1 MLMLAGKQ
9 LLLEELSSDLRR
21 ELSDLKK
28 KGEVV
33 CVQGITKKASKYIC
47 QRCGNIEQRLFASF
61 LCKRCG
67 KACAYCRKC
76 ITMGRVSECTVL
88 VRGIHERNGDRELN
102 PLQWNGTLSI
112 GQELAAQGVTEAI
125 KQKKSFFIW
134 AVCGA
139 GKTEMLFYGI
149 EEALRKGERVCIATP
164 RTDVVLELAPRLQE
178 VFPSITV
185 AALYGGSVD
194 HKKDAALV
202 VATTHQLL
210 RYYRAFHVMIVD
222 EIDAFPYHADQML
235 QYAVRQAMKEKAA
248 RIYLTAT
255 PDEKWKRNFR
265 KGKQKGVIVSGRY
278 HRHPLP
284 VPLFSWCGNWKKSLH
299 HKKIPRVLLQWL
311 KMNLNKKYPIF
322 LFVPHVRYIEEI
334 SQLLK
339 GLDNRIDGVHAEDS
353 MRKEKVASFRKGDI
367 PLLVT
372 TTILE
377 RGVTVKNLQ
386 VAVLGA
392 EEEIFSESALVQIA
406 GRAGRSFEEPY
417 GEVMY
422 FHYGKTEAMVRAK
435 KHIQSMNK
443 NAKEQG
449 LID

>member
-1 MLMLAGKQ
+1 MQAGKQ
-9 LLLEELSSDLRR
+9 LLLEELSSDVRDNL
-21 ELSDLKK
+21 DGLKK
-28 KGEVV
+28 KGEVT
-33 CVQGITKKASKYIC
+33 CVQGIKKKDSKYMC

-61 LCKRCG
+61 LCKRCNRV
-67 KACAYCRKC
+67 CMYCRKC

-88 VRGIHERNGDRELN
+88 VRGIAEKKGENDLN
-102 PLQWNGTLSI
+102 PLQWKGTLST
-112 GQELAAQGVTEAI
+112 GQELAAKGALYAV
-125 KQKKSFFIW
+125 KQKESFFIW

-149 EEALRKGERVCIATP
+149 AEALQKGERVCIATP
-164 RTDVVLELAPRLQE
+164 RTDVVLELAPRIRE
-178 VFPSITV
+178 VFPNIHV
-185 AALYGGSVD
+185 AALYGGSVEREI
-194 HKKDAALV
+194 DAALV

-222 EIDAFPYHADQML
+222 EIDAFPYYADKML
-235 QYAVRQAMKEKAA
+235 HYAVKQAMKENAA
-248 RIYLTAT
+248 SIYLTAT

-265 KGKQKGVIVSGRY
+265 KGKQKGIIVSGRY

-284 VPLFSWCGNWKKSLH
+284 VPLFCWCGNWKESLNR
-299 HKKIPRVLLQWL
+299 KRIPRVLLQWL
-311 KMNLNKKYPIF
+311 NIYLNKKYPIF

-334 SQLLK
+334 SSLLK
-339 GLDNRIDGVHAEDS
+339 SLHNKVEGVHAEDL
-353 MRKEKVASFRKGDI
+353 MRKEKVAAFRKGEI

-406 GRAGRSFEEPY
+406 GRVGRSFEEPY
-417 GEVMY
+417 GEVVY
-422 FHYGKTEAMVRAK
+422 FHYGKTEAMARAK
-435 KHIQSMNK
+435 KHIESMNK

>member
-1 MLMLAGKQ
+1 MLAGKQ
-9 LLLEELSSDLRR
+9 LLLEELSSDLQDK
-21 ELSDLKK
+21 LDHLKK
-28 KGEVV
+28 NREVV
-33 CVQGITKKASKYIC
+33 CVQGVIKKSSKYMC
-47 QRCGNIEQRLFASF
+47 QRCGNIEQRLFASL
-61 LCKRCG
+61 LCKRCNEV
-67 KACAYCRKC
+67 CTYCRKC

-88 VRGIHERNGDRELN
+88 VRGIAEISGESYLN
-102 PLQWNGTLSI
+102 PLQWEGVLSD
-112 GQELAAQGVTEAI
+112 GQELAAQSVVDAV
-125 KQKKSFFIW
+125 KQKESFFIW

-139 GKTEMLFYGI
+139 GKTEMLFRGI
-149 EEALRKGERVCIATP
+149 AEALKKGERVCIATP

-178 VFPSITV
+178 VFPNINV
-185 AALYGGSVD
+185 AALYGGSLD
-194 HKKDAALV
+194 REKDAALI

-222 EIDAFPYHADQML
+222 EIDAFPYHADKML
-235 QYAVRQAMKEKAA
+235 QYAVNEATKEEAA

-255 PDEKWKRNFR
+255 PDEKWKRKLR
-265 KGKQKGVIVSGRY
+265 SGKQKGVIISGRY

-284 VPLFSWCGNWKKSLH
+284 VPAFRWCGNWKKDLMRN
-299 HKKIPRVLLQWL
+299 KIPRAVLQWL
-311 KMNLNKKYPIF
+311 NMYLDKQYPIF
-322 LFVPHVRYIEEI
+322 LFVPHIRYVEEI
-334 SQLLK
+334 SLLLK
-339 GLDNRIDGVHAEDS
+339 LKNSQIDGVHAEDPK
-353 MRKEKVASFRKGDI
+353 RKEKVAAFRKGEI

-406 GRAGRSFEEPY
+406 GRAGRSSDEPH
-417 GEVMY
+417 GDVIY

>member
-1 MLMLAGKQ
+1 MLGGKQ

-278 HRHPLP
+278 HRYPLP

-422 FHYGKTEAMVRAK
+422 FHYGKTESMVRAK

>member
-1 MLMLAGKQ
+1 MLAGKQ

-112 GQELAAQGVTEAI
+112 GQELAAQGVKEAI

>member
-1 MLMLAGKQ
+1 MLAGKQ

-88 VRGIHERNGDRELN
+88 VRGIAERTGEFHKK
-102 PLQWNGTLSI
+102 PLHWKGTLST
-112 GQELAAQGVTEAI
+112 GQELAAQGVIEAI

-149 EEALRKGERVCIATP
+149 EEALQKRERVCIATP

-185 AALYGGSVD
+185 ASLYGGSVD

-322 LFVPHVRYIEEI
+322 LFVPHVQYIEEI

>member
-1 MLMLAGKQ
+1 MLAGRQ
-9 LLLEELSSDLRR
+9 LLLEELSSDLQG
-21 ELSDLKK
+21 ELNHLKRTR
-28 KGEVV
+28 EVV
-33 CVQGITKKASKYIC
+33 CVQGVIKKSSKYMC
-47 QRCGNIEQRLFASF
+47 QRCGNIEKRLFASF
-61 LCKRCG
+61 LCKRCS
-67 KACAYCRKC
+67 KVCTYCRKC
-76 ITMGRVSECTVL
+76 ITMGRVSECAVL
-88 VRGIHERNGDRELN
+88 VRGI
-102 PLQWNGTLSI
+102 
-112 GQELAAQGVTEAI
+112 A
-125 KQKKSFFIW
+125 
-134 AVCGA
+134 
-139 GKTEMLFYGI
+139 
-149 EEALRKGERVCIATP
+149 EALQKGERVCIATP

-178 VFPSITV
+178 VFPNINV
-185 AALYGGSVD
+185 AALYGGSLD
-194 HKKDAALV
+194 REKDVALI

-222 EIDAFPYHADQML
+222 EIDAFPYHADKML
-235 QYAVRQAMKEKAA
+235 QYAVNGAMKEEAT

-255 PDEKWKRNFR
+255 PDEKWKRKLRN
-265 KGKQKGVIVSGRY
+265 GKQKGVIISGRY

-284 VPLFSWCGNWKKSLH
+284 VPIFRWCGNWKKGLMR
-299 HKKIPRVLLQWL
+299 KKIPRALLQWL
-311 KMNLNKKYPIF
+311 NMYLSKRYPIF
-322 LFVPHVRYIEEI
+322 LFVPHVRYVEEI

-339 GLDNRIDGVHAEDS
+339 SLNNQIDGVHAEDPV
-353 MRKEKVASFRKGDI
+353 RKEKVVAFRKGEI
-367 PLLVT
+367 PLLIT

-406 GRAGRSFEEPY
+406 GRAGRSFEEPN
-417 GEVMY
+417 GEVVY

>member
-1 MLMLAGKQ
+1 MLAGKQ

-102 PLQWNGTLSI
+102 PLQWNGTVSI

>member
-1 MLMLAGKQ
+1 MLAGKQ

-21 ELSDLKK
+21 ELSELKK

-33 CVQGITKKASKYIC
+33 CVQGITKNTSKYIC

-102 PLQWNGTLSI
+102 PLQWNGALSV
-112 GQELAAQGVTEAI
+112 GQELAAQGVIEAI

-149 EEALRKGERVCIATP
+149 EEALQKGERVCIATP

-194 HKKDAALV
+194 HKKDTVLV

>member
-1 MLMLAGKQ
+1 MLAGKQ
-9 LLLEELSSDLRR
+9 LLLEELSSDLRK

-28 KGEVV
+28 KGEVA

-61 LCKRCG
+61 LCKRCS
-67 KACAYCRKC
+67 KRCTYCRKC

-88 VRGIHERNGDRELN
+88 VRGIQERKEERELN
-102 PLQWNGTLSI
+102 QLQWKGVLST
-112 GQELAAQGVTEAI
+112 GQELAAQGVIKAI
-125 KQKKSFFIW
+125 KQKESFFIW

-149 EEALRKGERVCIATP
+149 AEALQKGERVCIATP

-178 VFPSITV
+178 VFPNINI
-185 AALYGGSVD
+185 AALYGGSTD
-194 HKKDAALV
+194 REKDAALV

-235 QYAVRQAMKEKAA
+235 QYAVQQAMKEKAA

-265 KGKQKGVIVSGRY
+265 KGNQKGIIVSGRY

-284 VPLFSWCGNWKKSLH
+284 VPLFSWCGNWKKSLQ

-311 KMNLNKKYPIF
+311 KIYVNKKHPIF

-334 SQLLK
+334 SLLLK
-339 GLDNRIDGVHAEDS
+339 ELDNRIDGVHAEDS
-353 MRKEKVASFRKGDI
+353 MRKEKVAAFRKGEI

-422 FHYGKTEAMVRAK
+422 FHYGKTESMVRAK
-435 KHIQSMNK
+435 KHILSMNK

>member
-1 MLMLAGKQ
+1 MMLAGRQ
-9 LLLEELSSDLRR
+9 LLLEELSSDLQDK
-21 ELSDLKK
+21 LDHLKK
-28 KGEVV
+28 NRDVI
-33 CVQGITKKASKYIC
+33 CVQGVIKKSSKYMC

-61 LCKRCG
+61 LCKRCS
-67 KACAYCRKC
+67 KVCTYCRKC
-76 ITMGRVSECTVL
+76 ITLGRVSECAVL
-88 VRGIHERNGDRELN
+88 VRGIAEMKGEN
-102 PLQWNGTLSI
+102 PLNSLRWEGVLSA
-112 GQELAAQGVTEAI
+112 GQELAAKGVVTAVKRKE
-125 KQKKSFFIW
+125 SFFIW

-149 EEALRKGERVCIATP
+149 AEALQKGERVCIATP

-178 VFPSITV
+178 VFPDINV
-185 AALYGGSVD
+185 AALYGGSLD
-194 HKKDAALV
+194 REKDAALV
-202 VATTHQLL
+202 VSTTHQLL
-210 RYYRAFHVMIVD
+210 RYYKAFHVMIVD
-222 EIDAFPYHADQML
+222 EVDAFPYHADKML
-235 QYAVRQAMKEKAA
+235 HYAVKQAMKEKAA

-255 PDEKWKRNFR
+255 PDEKWKRKLRN
-265 KGKQKGVIVSGRY
+265 GKQKGVIISGRY

-284 VPLFSWCGNWKKSLH
+284 VPIFRWCGNWKKGLMR
-299 HKKIPRVLLQWL
+299 KKIPRTLLQWL
-311 KMNLNKKYPIF
+311 NMYLSKRYPIF
-322 LFVPHVRYIEEI
+322 LFVPHVRYVEEI

-339 GLDNRIDGVHAEDS
+339 SLNNQIAGVHAEDPV
-353 MRKEKVASFRKGDI
+353 RKEKVAAFRKGEI
-367 PLLVT
+367 PLLIT

-406 GRAGRSFEEPY
+406 GRAGRSFEEPN
-417 GEVMY
+417 GEVVY

-435 KHIQSMNK
+435 KHIQSMNR

>member
-1 MLMLAGKQ
+1 MLAGKQ
-9 LLLEELSSDLRR
+9 LLVEELSSDLRD
-21 ELSDLKK
+21 ELNDLKK

-33 CVQGITKKASKYIC
+33 CVQGIKKKASKYMC
-47 QRCGNIEQRLFASF
+47 QRCGNIVQRLFASF
-61 LCKRCG
+61 LCKRCR
-67 KACAYCRKC
+67 KVCTYCRKC
-76 ITMGRVSECTVL
+76 ITMGRVSECAVL
-88 VRGIHERNGDRELN
+88 VRGITERKGESDLN
-102 PLQWNGTLSI
+102 PLQWKGNLST
-112 GQELAAQGVTEAI
+112 GQELAAQGVVEAV
-125 KQKKSFFIW
+125 KQKESFFIW

-149 EEALRKGERVCIATP
+149 KEALQKGERVCIATP

-178 VFPSITV
+178 VFPYTNV
-185 AALYGGSVD
+185 AALYGGSID
-194 HKKDAALV
+194 KEKDAALV

-210 RYYRAFHVMIVD
+210 RYYRAFHVMVVD
-222 EIDAFPYHADQML
+222 EVDAFPYHADKML
-235 QYAVRQAMKEKAA
+235 QHAAKQAMKEKAA

-255 PDEKWKRNFR
+255 PDEKWKRNLR
-265 KGKQKGVIVSGRY
+265 KGKEKGVIISGRY

-284 VPLFSWCGNWKKSLH
+284 VPLFCWCGNWKKVLI
-299 HKKIPRVLLQWL
+299 HKRIPRVLLQWL
-311 KMNLNKKYPIF
+311 KIYLNKKYPIF
-322 LFVPHVRYIEEI
+322 LFVPHVRYVEEMI
-334 SQLLK
+334 LLLK
-339 GLDNRIDGVHAEDS
+339 SLDDRVDGVHAEDP
-353 MRKEKVASFRKGDI
+353 MRKEKVAAFRKGEI

-406 GRAGRSFEEPY
+406 GRVGRSFEEPH
-417 GEVMY
+417 GEVIY
-422 FHYGKTEAMVRAK
+422 FHYGKTESMVRAK

>member
-1 MLMLAGKQ
+1 MLAGKQ
-9 LLLEELSSDLRR
+9 LLLDELSSDLQR
-21 ELSDLKK
+21 ELNDLKK

-33 CVQGITKKASKYIC
+33 CVQGVKKKASKYVC

-61 LCKRCG
+61 LCKRCS
-67 KACAYCRKC
+67 KVCTYCRKC
-76 ITMGRVSECTVL
+76 ITMGRVSECALL
-88 VRGIHERNGDRELN
+88 VRGIAERKREKNLN
-102 PLQWNGTLSI
+102 LLRWSGTLST
-112 GQELAAQGVTEAI
+112 GQNLAAQGVIEAI
-125 KQKKSFFIW
+125 KRKESFFIW

-149 EEALRKGERVCIATP
+149 NEALQKGERICIATP

-178 VFPSITV
+178 VFPYIKV

-194 HKKDAALV
+194 KEKDAVLV

-210 RYYRAFHVMIVD
+210 RYYRAFRVMVVD
-222 EIDAFPYHADQML
+222 EIDAFPYCADQML
-235 QYAVRQAMKEKAA
+235 QYAVKQAMKERAA

-255 PDEKWKRNFR
+255 PDETWKRKFR
-265 KGKQKGVIVSGRY
+265 RGEQKGVIVSGRY

-284 VPLFSWCGNWKKSLH
+284 VPLFCWCGNWKKSLI
-299 HKKIPRVLLQWL
+299 HKRIPRVLLQWL
-311 KMNLNKKYPIF
+311 QTYLNKKYPIF

-334 SQLLK
+334 SLLLK
-339 GLDNRIDGVHAEDS
+339 SLNKRIEGVHAEDPG
-353 MRKEKVASFRKGDI
+353 RKEKVAAFRKGEI

-406 GRAGRSFEEPY
+406 GRAGRSFEAPY
-417 GEVMY
+417 GEVVY

-435 KHIQSMNK
+435 KHIQGMNK

>member
-1 MLMLAGKQ
+1 
-9 LLLEELSSDLRR
+9 
-21 ELSDLKK
+21 
-28 KGEVV
+28 
-33 CVQGITKKASKYIC
+33 
-47 QRCGNIEQRLFASF
+47 
-61 LCKRCG
+61 
-67 KACAYCRKC
+67 
-76 ITMGRVSECTVL
+76 
-88 VRGIHERNGDRELN
+88 
-102 PLQWNGTLSI
+102 
-112 GQELAAQGVTEAI
+112 
-125 KQKKSFFIW
+125 
-134 AVCGA
+134 
-139 GKTEMLFYGI
+139 MLFYGI
-149 EEALRKGERVCIATP
+149 EEALQKGERVCIATP

-194 HKKDAALV
+194 HEKDAALV

-265 KGKQKGVIVSGRY
+265 RGKQKGIIVSGRY

-322 LFVPHVRYIEEI
+322 LFVPHVRYVEEM
-334 SQLLK
+334 SLLLK

-353 MRKEKVASFRKGDI
+353 MRKEKVAAFRKGEI

-417 GEVMY
+417 GEVVY
-422 FHYGKTEAMVRAK
+422 FHYGKTESMVRAK

-443 NAKEQG
+443 SAKEQG